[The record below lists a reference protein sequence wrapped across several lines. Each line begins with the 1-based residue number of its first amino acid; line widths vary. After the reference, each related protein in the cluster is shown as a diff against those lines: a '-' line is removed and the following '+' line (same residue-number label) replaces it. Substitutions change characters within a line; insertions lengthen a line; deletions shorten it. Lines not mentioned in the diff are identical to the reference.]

1 MVFGEASTG
10 AADDLQKAT
19 NIAKRVVKDYG
30 MGEKLGTVS
39 LDESVKST
47 FMTTTELHAAPTYA
61 EHTAQEIDLEVRRLI
76 EE

>member
-1 MVFGEASTG
+1 LVFGEASTG